1 MDLGFQEIVLIVVIA
16 LLVYGGELP
25 GVMRSL
31 GRTVGSIKRALQEG
45 TRDVTEKLD
54 VRMDIAP
61 DEDLPRLVRRAP
73 NLAIDAPAPH
83 DVATEDVSGTTVADV
98 ADVPPTVT
106 EPSATS
112 ASGPTGTATSEPAA
126 APNSTSAAAPTLPS
140 AAAPKPD

>member
-54 VRMDIAP
+54 VQLDIKP
-61 DEDLPRLVRRAP
+61 DEDLPRMVRRAP
-73 NLAIDAPAPH
+73 ELAIDAPAPN
-83 DVATEDVSGTTVADV
+83 DVATEDVSGAAPVPADAAPVA
-98 ADVPPTVT
+98 T
-106 EPSATS
+106 
-112 ASGPTGTATSEPAA
+112 AA
-126 APNSTSAAAPTLPS
+126 APVTPTGSDPS
-140 AAAPKPD
+140 PESPTKQS

>member
-1 MDLGFQEIVLIVVIA
+1 MDLGFQEIALIVVIA

-54 VRMDIAP
+54 VQIDVKP

-73 NLAIDAPAPH
+73 ELAIDAPAPK
-83 DVATEDVSGTTVADV
+83 DVATEDVSGTAAVPPDAPPVAD
-98 ADVPPTVT
+98 
-106 EPSATS
+106 
-112 ASGPTGTATSEPAA
+112 AA
-126 APNSTSAAAPTLPS
+126 APVTPTGSDASPES
-140 AAAPKPD
+140 PAKQN

>member
-54 VRMDIAP
+54 VQLDVAP

-83 DVATEDVSGTTVADV
+83 DVATEDVSGT
-98 ADVPPTVT
+98 PPPAA
-106 EPSATS
+106 ESAGS
-112 ASGPTGTATSEPAA
+112 SEPAA
-126 APNSTSAAAPTLPS
+126 PDAPGDESGPAPS
-140 AAAPKPD
+140 QKQG

>member
-54 VRMDIAP
+54 VQLDVAP

-73 NLAIDAPAPH
+73 DLAIDAPAPH
-83 DVATEDVSGTTVADV
+83 DVATEDVSGT
-98 ADVPPTVT
+98 PPPAAEST
-106 EPSATS
+106 P
-112 ASGPTGTATSEPAA
+112 GSEPAA
-126 APNSTSAAAPTLPS
+126 PDAAAGEPGSAPS
-140 AAAPKPD
+140 RKQG